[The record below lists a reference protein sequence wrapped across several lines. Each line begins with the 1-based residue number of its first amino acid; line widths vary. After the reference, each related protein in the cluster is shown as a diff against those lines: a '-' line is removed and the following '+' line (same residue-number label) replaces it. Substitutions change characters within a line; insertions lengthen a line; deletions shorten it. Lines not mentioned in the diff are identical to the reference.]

1 MKLFGDTDPNLPK
14 DPILA
19 LFLYTVAALCLIWAG
34 FGLVSGEELAGWGFL
49 AGLQFAITGF
59 VTRVL
64 SDMRFYLEKISKK

>member
-1 MKLFGDTDPNLPK
+1 MQLFGETDPNLPK

-19 LFLYTVAALCLIWAG
+19 LFLYTVAALCFIGAG

-49 AGLQFAITGF
+49 AGLQLAVTGF
-59 VTRVL
+59 VIRVL